1 MKTIKLSFLLIAF
14 LTTIAQA
21 DKQKNEPGY
30 LISPAFNQLKK
41 VAVTHNELSTQ
52 ITFDFSQPIY
62 FKQKLNEAQRTLKLW
77 FPGMNLKN
85 FNPQHVMDKINQLKT
100 TGLIDTIEINEKDKA
115 IPNVMLTLKFTEFR
129 THYDTNK
136 NNTESQIPN
145 KKQNRLLIKW
155 SQTEEP
161 NQLILDIFSVES
173 LEKIKAKNSVLLH
186 AKRTNHATERSTP
199 SNQAWRF
206 ARNA

>member
-1 MKTIKLSFLLIAF
+1 MKTVKLSFLIIAF

-21 DKQKNEPGY
+21 DKQTNEPGY
-30 LISPAFNQLKK
+30 LTSPAFNQLKK

-85 FNPQHVMDKINQLKT
+85 FNPQLVINKINQLKT
-100 TGLIDTIEINEKDKA
+100 AGLIDTVEINEKDKA

-129 THYDTNK
+129 TNSDNNK
-136 NNTESQIPN
+136 NNSESQVPH

-173 LEKIKAKNSVLLH
+173 LEKIKAQNSVLLH
-186 AKRTNHATERSTP
+186 AKRTDHATERSTP
-199 SNQAWRF
+199 RDQAWRF
-206 ARNA
+206 AHNA